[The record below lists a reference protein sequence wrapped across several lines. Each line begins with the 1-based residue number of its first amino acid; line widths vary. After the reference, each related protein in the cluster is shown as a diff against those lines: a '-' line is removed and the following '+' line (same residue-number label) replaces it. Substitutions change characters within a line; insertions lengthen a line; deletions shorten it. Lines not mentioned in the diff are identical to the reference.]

1 MKKISKLIL
10 LTLFMLGGTAAAS
23 AGDNKDAGQNAPR
36 EELAQRQAKAIAA
49 SLKLDES
56 TTQKLV
62 QTYTDCQKEIWEK
75 CPRGKFSRPTTDA
88 EAQEVIKTRF
98 ERARQLLDIREK
110 YYKKYS
116 KFLTP
121 LQIEQLYRREDRMM
135 RHLDNMK
142 GKNVRGKM
150 RGAKGRARA
159 QGAKA
164 RHEAAKARAEKRK
177 ARAQARAER
186 RKNCPNAPQCQAGQ
200 AAPAAPAAADKATQ
214 E

>member
-23 AGDNKDAGQNAPR
+23 AGDNKDASQNAPR

-150 RGAKGRARA
+150 RGAKGRA
-159 QGAKA
+159 
-164 RHEAAKARAEKRK
+164 EKRK